1 MTPTDFEQMLIRHE
15 GLKLK
20 PYKCTAGK
28 LTIGVGRNIE
38 DMGITEDE
46 AIYMLRNDVARFAA
60 ELAQAKPIVKSLDDV
75 RYYVLLNMAFNLGIN
90 RLLKFEKMWKA
101 IEDQRYTDAAL
112 EMQDS
117 RWCEQVGG
125 RCSELAELMENG

>member
-20 PYKCTAGK
+20 PYHCTAGK

-60 ELAQAKPIVKSLDDV
+60 ELASIKPIVKSLDDV

-90 RLLKFEKMWKA
+90 RLMKFEKMWQA
-101 IEDQRYTDAAL
+101 IESGQYLEAAL

-125 RCSELAELMENG
+125 RCTELAELMANG

>member
-1 MTPTDFEQMLIRHE
+1 MTPTDFEEMLIRHE
-15 GLKLK
+15 GLKLN
-20 PYKCTAGK
+20 PYHCTAGK
-28 LTIGVGRNIE
+28 LTIGVGRNPD

-46 AIYMLRNDVARFAA
+46 AIYMLRNDVARFAT
-60 ELAQAKPIVKSLDDV
+60 ELASIKPIVKSLDDV

-90 RLLKFEKMWKA
+90 RLMKFEKMWQA
-101 IEDQRYTDAAL
+101 IESGQYLEAAL

-125 RCSELAELMENG
+125 RCTELAELMANG

>member
-20 PYKCTAGK
+20 PYHCTAGK

-46 AIYMLRNDVARFAA
+46 AIYLLRNDVARFAA
-60 ELAQAKPIVKSLDDV
+60 ELAQAKPIVKTLDDV

-90 RLLKFEKMWKA
+90 RLMKFEKMWEA

>member
-1 MTPTDFEQMLIRHE
+1 MTPTEFESMLIRHE
-15 GLKLK
+15 GLKLF
-20 PYKCTAGK
+20 PYECTAGK

-46 AIYMLRNDVARFAA
+46 AIYLLRNDVARFAA
-60 ELAQAKPIVKSLDDV
+60 ELAQAKPVVKTLDDV

-90 RLLKFEKMWKA
+90 RLLKFSKMWQA
-101 IEDQRYTDAAL
+101 IEDGRYSDAAL

-117 RWCEQVGG
+117 RWCEQVKG

>member
-112 EMQDS
+112 EMHDS

>member
-46 AIYMLRNDVARFAA
+46 AIYLLRNDVARFAA

-75 RYYVLLNMAFNLGIN
+75 RYYVLLNMAFNLGVS

-101 IEDQRYTDAAL
+101 IEDQRYVDAAL
-112 EMQDS
+112 EMKDS

-125 RCSELAELMENG
+125 RCSELAALMESG

>member
-20 PYKCTAGK
+20 PYHCTAGK

-60 ELAQAKPIVKSLDDV
+60 ELAQAKPIVKTLDDV

-90 RLLKFEKMWKA
+90 RLLKFKKMWEA

-117 RWCEQVGG
+117 RWCAQVGG

>member
-60 ELAQAKPIVKSLDDV
+60 ELASIKPIVKSLDDV

-90 RLLKFEKMWKA
+90 RLMKFEKMWQA
-101 IEDQRYTDAAL
+101 IESGQYLEAAL

-125 RCSELAELMENG
+125 RCTELAELMANG

>member
-60 ELAQAKPIVKSLDDV
+60 ELASVKPIVNTLDDI

-90 RLLKFEKMWKA
+90 RLLKFKKMWEA

>member
-1 MTPTDFEQMLIRHE
+1 MTPTEFEQMLIRHE

-20 PYKCTAGK
+20 PYQCTAGK

-46 AIYMLRNDVARFAA
+46 AIYMLRNDVTRYAA
-60 ELAQAKPIVKSLDDV
+60 ELAQAKPVVKTLDDV
-75 RYYVLLNMAFNLGIN
+75 RYYVLLNMAFNLGIS
-90 RLLKFEKMWKA
+90 RLLKFEKMWQA
-101 IEDQRYTDAAL
+101 IEDQRFVDASL

-117 RWCEQVGG
+117 RWCDQVKG
-125 RCSELAELMENG
+125 RCSELAELMANG

>member
-15 GLKLK
+15 GLELK

-60 ELAQAKPIVKSLDDV
+60 ELAQAKPIVKTLDDV

-90 RLLKFEKMWKA
+90 RLLKFKKMWEA
-101 IEDQRYTDAAL
+101 IEDNRFVDASL

-117 RWCEQVGG
+117 RWCEQVKG
-125 RCSELAELMENG
+125 RCSELAALMESG

>member
-60 ELAQAKPIVKSLDDV
+60 ELASVKPIVKSLDDV

-90 RLLKFEKMWKA
+90 RLMKFEKMWQA
-101 IEDQRYTDAAL
+101 IESGQYLEAAL

-125 RCSELAELMENG
+125 RCTELASLMENG

>member
-60 ELAQAKPIVKSLDDV
+60 ELASVKPIVKSLDDV

-90 RLLKFEKMWKA
+90 RLMKFEKMWQA
-101 IEDQRYTDAAL
+101 IESGQYLEAAL

-117 RWCEQVGG
+117 RWREQVGG
-125 RCSELAELMENG
+125 RCTELASLMENG

>member
-1 MTPTDFEQMLIRHE
+1 MTPTEFESMLIRHE
-15 GLKLK
+15 GLKLF
-20 PYKCTAGK
+20 PYECTAGK

-46 AIYMLRNDVARFAA
+46 AIYLLRNDVARFAA

-90 RLLKFEKMWKA
+90 RLLKFKKMWEA
-101 IEDQRYTDAAL
+101 IEDQRYVDASL

>member
-1 MTPTDFEQMLIRHE
+1 MTPTDFENMLIRHE
-15 GLKLK
+15 GMELK

-46 AIYMLRNDVARFAA
+46 AIYLLRNDVARFAA

-75 RYYVLLNMAFNLGIN
+75 RYYVLLNMAFNLGVS
-90 RLLKFEKMWKA
+90 RLLKFKKMWEA
-101 IEDQRYTDAAL
+101 IEDQRYVDAAL

>member
-1 MTPTDFEQMLIRHE
+1 MTPTEFEDMLIRHE
-15 GLKLK
+15 GMELK
-20 PYKCTAGK
+20 PYQCTAGK

-60 ELAQAKPIVKSLDDV
+60 ELASVKPVVKELDDV

-90 RLLKFEKMWKA
+90 RLLKFQKMWDA
-101 IEDQRYTDAAL
+101 IEDHRYVDAAL

-117 RWCEQVGG
+117 RWCEQVKG
-125 RCSELAELMENG
+125 RCTELAEMMENG

>member
-1 MTPTDFEQMLIRHE
+1 MTPTDFENMLIRHE

-20 PYKCTAGK
+20 PYHCTAGK

-60 ELAQAKPIVKSLDDV
+60 ELASVKPIVKTLDDV

-90 RLLKFEKMWKA
+90 RLLKFSKMWEA
-101 IEDQRYTDAAL
+101 IEDQRYVDAAL